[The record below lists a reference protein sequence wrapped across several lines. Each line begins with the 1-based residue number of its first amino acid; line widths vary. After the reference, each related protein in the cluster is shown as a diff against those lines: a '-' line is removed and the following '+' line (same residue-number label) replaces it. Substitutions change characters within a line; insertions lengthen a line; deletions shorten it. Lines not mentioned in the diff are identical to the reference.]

1 MAVVEVEVVGAPLE
15 PGADEVSCR
24 RGSGEERREEEEEG
38 WSPFPNSPARQAS
51 RRSRS
56 LHSWLEPPAPGTV
69 YLSQQR
75 SDSGGLS
82 LKQAPVSRS
91 STPGKGFWRL
101 LSELS
106 P

>member
-24 RGSGEERREEEEEG
+24 RGSGGERRGEEEEG
-38 WSPFPNSPARQAS
+38 WSPFSNSPARQAS
-51 RRSRS
+51 RRSRP
-56 LHSWLEPPAPGTV
+56 LHSCLEPPAPGTV
-69 YLSQQR
+69 YLSLQA
-75 SDSGGLS
+75 SDPGGLS
-82 LKQAPVSRS
+82 LKQAPVSRP
-91 STPGKGFWRL
+91 STPAKGLRRL